1 MASFNQS
8 PLSQT
13 PLTLNAFSVLIGSQL
28 GSVTIAVNLGIQ
40 KVTGIASNKSALAE
54 EPAVYPGWRRESRKV
69 G

>member
-28 GSVTIAVNLGIQ
+28 GSVAIAVNLDIQ

-54 EPAVYPGWRRESRKV
+54 EPAVYPGWRRELRK
-69 G
+69 